1 MTDNQNDAHRW
12 LKRMWGSEDE
22 IRALNKD
29 RERLLEQGVAN
40 YDSKHVPGGSDP
52 NPNESRMIEYSEIC
66 AKIDARCLYIAKENL
81 RTLEVIDK
89 VANAQFR
96 ALLINYYVNQMA
108 SWERVGKEM
117 NYEKSRATEL
127 GCQALDAVYP
137 FIPKGEI
144 TEDD

>member
-1 MTDNQNDAHRW
+1 MTENQNDAHRW

-66 AKIDARCLYIAKENL
+66 AKIDAKCAHIARENL
-81 RTLEVIDK
+81 RTLEVIDHLT
-89 VANAQFR
+89 NAQFR
-96 ALLINYYVNQMA
+96 ALLINY
-108 SWERVGKEM
+108 
-117 NYEKSRATEL
+117 
-127 GCQALDAVYP
+127 
-137 FIPKGEI
+137 
-144 TEDD
+144 

>member
-1 MTDNQNDAHRW
+1 MTENQNDAHRW

-66 AKIDARCLYIAKENL
+66 AKIDAKCAHIARENL
-81 RTLEVIDK
+81 RTLEVIDHLT
-89 VANAQFR
+89 NAQFR

>member
-1 MTDNQNDAHRW
+1 MTENQNDAHRW

-66 AKIDARCLYIAKENL
+66 AKIDAKCAHIARENL
-81 RTLEVIDK
+81 RTLEVIDRLT
-89 VANAQFR
+89 NAQFR
-96 ALLINYYVNQMA
+96 ALLINYYVNQLA

>member
-1 MTDNQNDAHRW
+1 MTENQNDAHRW

-40 YDSKHVPGGSDP
+40 YDSKHVPGGSDS

-66 AKIDARCLYIAKENL
+66 AKIDAKCAHIARENL
-81 RTLEVIDK
+81 RTLEVIDHLT
-89 VANAQFR
+89 NAQFR